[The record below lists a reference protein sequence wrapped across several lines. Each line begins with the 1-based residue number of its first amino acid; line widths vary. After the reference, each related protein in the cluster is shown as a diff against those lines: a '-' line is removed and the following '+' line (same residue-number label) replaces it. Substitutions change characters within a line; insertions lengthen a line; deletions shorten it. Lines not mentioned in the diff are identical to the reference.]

1 MATQPDPAP
10 EPAVEPAAAS
20 PLTDDSVDAP
30 EAADANPGTDAGV
43 SARGTAAEA
52 KRYRLKLRETEAER
66 DRLAALVERHRRADV
81 ERALSE
87 SKLADPADLW
97 RDGLTLDELL
107 DDDGSI
113 DDTKLADAVAAVLAA
128 HPSWAKPTRKPV
140 DLGQGPRG
148 EPTPKVGLDAAIR
161 DAVRRR

>member
-1 MATQPDPAP
+1 MPQPDPAT

-20 PLTDDSVDAP
+20 PLTDVSADAP
-30 EAADANPGTDAGV
+30 EPDDTPEMP
-43 SARGTAAEA
+43 ARGTAAEA

-128 HPSWAKPTRKPV
+128 HPSWARPARKPV

-148 EPTPKVGLDAAIR
+148 VPTPKVGLDAAIR

>member
-20 PLTDDSVDAP
+20 ALTDVSVDAP
-30 EAADANPGTDAGV
+30 EPTDTPETP
-43 SARGTAAEA
+43 ARGTAAEA